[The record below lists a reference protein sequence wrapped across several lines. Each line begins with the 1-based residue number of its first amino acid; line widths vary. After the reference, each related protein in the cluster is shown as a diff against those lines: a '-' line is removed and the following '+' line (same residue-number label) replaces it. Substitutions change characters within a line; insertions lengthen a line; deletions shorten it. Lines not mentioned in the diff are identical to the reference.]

1 MSWSIDLFI
10 VQSPDSLIQNVR
22 WVDRSAVVEVT
33 GEVNLAHSNV
43 FQEDLANIVA
53 EKPQRLVLDL
63 TGVTYMDS
71 SGIASLVK
79 MLSRAKAIGA
89 SMHLV
94 GMSDRV
100 RSLFEITRLDHVFE
114 IHTTC
119 DEALASS

>member
-1 MSWSIDLFI
+1 MTNM
-10 VQSPDSLIQNVR
+10 SPDSLIQNVR
-22 WVDRSAVVEVT
+22 WVDRSAVIEVT
-33 GEVNLAHSNV
+33 GEVNLAHSNA
-43 FQEDLANIVA
+43 FQEDLAHIVA

-63 TGVTYMDS
+63 AGVTYMDS

-114 IHTTC
+114 IHATC